1 GNVGWAE
8 PQFVSCAD
16 ITLTSAG
23 SSSEPKCPTFV
34 GGDRVT
40 KNDSLGNNE
49 CFYFYTNS
57 IESTQY
63 KGSNEDY
70 EQYYIFGKPSYV
82 ENCSGS
88 TADSGNSSTAPATQ
102 ISATIDTTEN
112 PWMATPTATH
122 APTGKAQEFTSNE
135 SNVADEASDIPNE
148 SIGDD
153 YPVGTVAPGGCRG
166 KKRSW
171 TRG

>member
-1 GNVGWAE
+1 MPHVCWRR
-8 PQFVSCAD
+8 S
-16 ITLTSAG
+16 
-23 SSSEPKCPTFV
+23 
-34 GGDRVT
+34 GDQ
-40 KNDSLGNNE
+40 NDNLGNNE

-102 ISATIDTTEN
+102 ISATIDTTET
-112 PWMATPTATH
+112 PWMAIPTATH
-122 APTGKAQEFTSNE
+122 APTEKTQEFTSNE

-148 SIGDD
+148 SIGDA